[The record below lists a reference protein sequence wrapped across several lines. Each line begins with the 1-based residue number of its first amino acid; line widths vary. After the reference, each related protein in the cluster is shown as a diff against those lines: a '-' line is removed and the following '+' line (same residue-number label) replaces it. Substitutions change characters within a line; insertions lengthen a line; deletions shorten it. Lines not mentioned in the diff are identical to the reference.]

1 MNQSVILNAQVQ
13 ISELIDSSKKKI
25 ADLFKKEDGVTAV
38 EYAIIA
44 VAMSGIVLGAM
55 NAFGPELDAVWTQIE
70 NSLGASVSG
79 IGTP

>member
-1 MNQSVILNAQVQ
+1 MNQSVMLNAQVQ
-13 ISELIDSSKKKI
+13 MSELIDASKAKI
-25 ADLFKKEDGVTAV
+25 AALFKKEDGVTAV

-55 NAFGPELDAVWTQIE
+55 NAFGPQLDAVWAQIQ
-70 NSLGASVSG
+70 NSLAASVAG